1 MRKIHPGFIAIAIL
15 MGPAALVT
23 AHHKIS
29 EYLSP
34 PLHQNTEALNLIRHT
49 FEKCSAP
56 PKLQRTV
63 QCHEYVSWFEAC
75 VAAGDQCDARSA
87 LDLLTRLD
95 FSPPKLKQMPDD
107 KITLTAAEA
116 K

>member
-15 MGPAALVT
+15 MGPAALIT

-49 FEKCSAP
+49 YEVL
-56 PKLQRTV
+56 LQ
-63 QCHEYVSWFEAC
+63 
-75 VAAGDQCDARSA
+75 
-87 LDLLTRLD
+87 L
-95 FSPPKLKQMPDD
+95 
-107 KITLTAAEA
+107 
-116 K
+116 